1 VNHKIAPL
9 PHLIDPWSAIS
20 PTLNITDIDANKFRQ
35 RLMQSLLLAGNTL
48 KLAVLFDNPLETRT
62 GAQQG
67 GAFGA
72 FAPTPEIFK
81 TLHSNFD
88 ICRNFQRIKM
98 KFYILINFKK
108 SY

>member
-1 VNHKIAPL
+1 
-9 PHLIDPWSAIS
+9 
-20 PTLNITDIDANKFRQ
+20 
-35 RLMQSLLLAGNTL
+35 MQSLLLAGNTL

-108 SY
+108 SYWNFSLPCPLSVSLHKVYLETQAI